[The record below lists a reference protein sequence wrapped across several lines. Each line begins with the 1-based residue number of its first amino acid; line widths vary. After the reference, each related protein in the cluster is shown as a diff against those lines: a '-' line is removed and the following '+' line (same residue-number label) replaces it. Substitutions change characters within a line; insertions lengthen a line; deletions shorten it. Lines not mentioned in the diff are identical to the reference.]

1 MKIASDQLYKEI
13 LERERSF
20 AILIDPDKVEKIDI
34 AFLIKKIPSLTTH
47 LFVGGSTVQL
57 GKCELVVKELKKHT
71 SLPIILF
78 PGDYSQVT
86 PEAHGILFLSLVS
99 GENPEYLIGQQI
111 KSAKA
116 IAASKLE
123 VLPTAYVLIDGGK
136 ETAVQRVSKTL
147 PIPQVEVDK
156 IVSICLAS
164 QLAGKKI
171 IYLEAGSGALFSVQP
186 EIIQAVKKEVDLPI
200 IVGGGLR
207 TEKQIEACYK
217 AGANLVVVGTAFEEE
232 IKKHIIHENIS
243 RANAYSH
250 PR

>member
-1 MKIASDQLYKEI
+1 MKMAPDQLYREI
-13 LERERSF
+13 IGRERSF
-20 AILIDPDKVEKIDI
+20 AILIDPDKVEKQEIILLLKD
-34 AFLIKKIPSLTTH
+34 IPSFTTH
-47 LFVGGSTVQL
+47 LFVGGSTVKS
-57 GKCELVVKELKKHT
+57 GKCERVVKELKKHS

-86 PEAHGILFLSLVS
+86 PEADGILFLSLVS

-116 IAASKLE
+116 IIASKLE
-123 VLPTAYVLIDGGK
+123 VISTAYVLIDGGK
-136 ETAVQRVSKTL
+136 ETAVQRVSETL
-147 PIPQVEVDK
+147 PIPQLEVER

-171 IYLEAGSGALFSVQP
+171 IYLEAGSGALISVHP
-186 EIIQAVKKEVDLPI
+186 NIIQAVKKEVNLPI

-207 TEKQIEACYK
+207 TEKEIEACYQ

-232 IKKHIIHENIS
+232 FKQKSHENIS
-243 RANAYSH
+243 RVNTYSNS
-250 PR
+250 R